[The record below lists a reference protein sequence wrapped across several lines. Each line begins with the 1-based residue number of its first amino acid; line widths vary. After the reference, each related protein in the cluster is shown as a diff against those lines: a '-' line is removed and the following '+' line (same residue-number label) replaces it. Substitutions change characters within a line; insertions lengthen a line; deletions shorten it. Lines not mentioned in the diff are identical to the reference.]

1 MNMAVTAQGWEAL
14 LKLRFALRGEKTK
27 IVERERKGPLA
38 VQRPFY
44 PEGDEVC
51 HTYLLHPPGGV
62 VGSDTLDIAVH
73 VEPGAKAL
81 ITTPGATKFYRSGG
95 RLATQIQRLSVEKG
109 GLLEWMPQENIFF
122 PDAQARVETHIDLE
136 PGASFIG
143 WDIQCLGRPVID
155 EAFTEGRLDAT
166 TRLSVDGELVLI
178 DQLRT
183 EGMALVEASAGMRG
197 YPMQAT
203 MLIVPGQDNPDFER
217 LLELTREAMEGLSD
231 LPLEAGATRVDQ
243 AIVVRLLGPGTEPM
257 LKLMTAVWR
266 AVRPEVAGREAE
278 PPRIWAT

>member
-122 PDAQARVETHIDLE
+122 PDAQARVETHIDLK

-143 WDIQCLGRPVID
+143 WDLQCLGRPVID

-183 EGMALVEASAGMRG
+183 EGMALVEASTGMRG

-217 LLELTREAMEGLSD
+217 LLEFTREAMERLSD

-278 PPRIWAT
+278 PPRIWST

>member
-1 MNMAVTAQGWEAL
+1 MNMAATAHGWEAL
-14 LKLRFALRGEKTK
+14 LKLRFACRGEKTR

-44 PEGDEVC
+44 PEGDAVC

-62 VGSDTLDIAVH
+62 VGSDSLDIAVH
-73 VEPGAKAL
+73 VEANASAL

-95 RLATQIQRLSVEKG
+95 RLATQVQRLSVEKD

-122 PDAQARVETHIDLE
+122 PDAQARVETRIELE
-136 PGASFIG
+136 PGARFIG

-155 EAFTEGRLDAT
+155 EAFTEGRVDAT
-166 TRLSVDGELVLI
+166 TRLSVDGDLVII

-183 EGMALVEASAGMRG
+183 EGIALVQASAGMRG

-203 MLIVPGQDNPDFER
+203 MLIVPGDEKADFDN
-217 LLELTREAMEGLSD
+217 LLALTRAAIDTQAD
-231 LPLEAGATRVDQ
+231 LPLEVGATRVDQ
-243 AIVVRLLGPGTEPM
+243 AIVVRLLGRGAEPM
-257 LKLMTAVWR
+257 LKLMTAVWC
-266 AVRPEVAGREAE
+266 AVRPSVAGRDAE

>member
-1 MNMAVTAQGWEAL
+1 MNMAVTAHGWEAL
-14 LKLRFALRGEKTK
+14 LKLRFARRAEKTR

-62 VGSDTLDIAVH
+62 VGSDSLDIAVH

-95 RLATQIQRLSVEKG
+95 RLATQIQRLSVAKG

-122 PDAQARVETHIDLE
+122 PDAQARVETRIDLE
-136 PGASFIG
+136 PGAAFIG
-143 WDIQCLGRPVID
+143 WDIQCLGRPVIN
-155 EAFTEGRLDAT
+155 EAFSEGRLDAT
-166 TRLSVDGELVLI
+166 TRLSIDGELVLI
-178 DQLRT
+178 DQLCT
-183 EGMALVEASAGMRG
+183 EGTALVEASAGMRG

-203 MLIVPGQDNPDFER
+203 MLIVPGDDNADFER
-217 LLELTREAMEGLSD
+217 LLELVRAAMDAKAE

-243 AIVVRLLGPGTEPM
+243 AVVVRLLGPGTEPM
-257 LKLMTAVWR
+257 LKLMSAVWC
-266 AVRPEVAGREAE
+266 AVRPEIAGREAE
-278 PPRIWAT
+278 LPRIWST

>member
-1 MNMAVTAQGWEAL
+1 MNMAVTAHGWEAL
-14 LKLRFALRGEKTK
+14 LKLRFARRAEKTR

-62 VGSDTLDIAVH
+62 VGSDSLDIAVH

-95 RLATQIQRLSVEKG
+95 RLATQIQRLSVAKG

-122 PDAQARVETHIDLE
+122 PDAQARVETRIDLE
-136 PGASFIG
+136 PGAAFIG
-143 WDIQCLGRPVID
+143 WDIQCLGRPVIN

-166 TRLSVDGELVLI
+166 TQLSIDGELVLI

-183 EGMALVEASAGMRG
+183 EGTALVEASAGMRG

-203 MLIVPGQDNPDFER
+203 MLIVPGDDNADFER
-217 LLELTREAMEGLSD
+217 LLELVRAAMDAKAE

-243 AIVVRLLGPGTEPM
+243 AVVVRLLGPGTEPM
-257 LKLMTAVWR
+257 LKLMSAVWC
-266 AVRPEVAGREAE
+266 AVRPEIAGREAE
-278 PPRIWAT
+278 LPRIWST